1 MYQVSKEYKDYLK
14 TNFLNS
20 SWQSCAELGAVNQQ
34 AQESA
39 AIRLDNDT
47 AVYASQ
53 DIFDDIITDPYAT
66 YEYNR
71 TRADGTFKFISNR
84 PLPSGIVSSQIS
96 DASGYINTTIKICSS
111 AQYPLSVKGIT
122 LVFAK
127 DVYACDFTIA
137 DKNGR
142 ILLSVTD
149 NNQQTYMNEF
159 VYNFDTVLYLH
170 ITKILKPYYRF
181 RLSNVKLGLLLRFSS
196 DKIMSMSYKEQ
207 LQLISTELYTADLS
221 VTIDNHN
228 GEYDIENPT
237 SEIHFLEQAQCMKAS
252 LSLPL
257 PSGNMEKIPLG
268 TLFLADWSANLSA
281 ASFTA
286 RDRFS
291 FMCGQY
297 DKDKFH
303 PEGISLYDL
312 AVQVL
317 TDAGIPSDEY
327 LLDVYLKSV
336 TVRNPLPKVTHKEA
350 LQLIANAG
358 RCILKQNRSGQIVIK
373 SSFVPNTTMSS
384 TNKTA
389 YADMEL
395 SGKEKD
401 TYATYELDVV
411 RADGKTYFLPGDR
424 TTGYVSAAVSGSNC
438 CYETHPYI
446 RIDFEAPT
454 NLFAFNLFFGKTIAS
469 DFIITTYLDDVVAE
483 TLSFTDNAQ
492 QTFYLDYPFR
502 ECNKIVI
509 SFLKSKHPYQR
520 VYVAGVTFDTTTDKH
535 IGFNDFIQGSYEG
548 NKLETIKQL
557 HMIRTVYTP
566 DTVDSTSQIKITKFA
581 GEDQETVI
589 NFSEPMATADILLNN
604 KACGY
609 DQTAWNIKV
618 NLQPPQEGSKE
629 YTLQLIGKK
638 LKLVKQTIPFI
649 MNPTGTIVT
658 MENPLISDAK
668 MITETGQW
676 IADYLNACREYS
688 YTYLHGDPSLDTND
702 IIHQENKYIDGLQ
715 TQIYA
720 HELSIAGAISGK
732 ITGRKVV
739 R

>member
-1 MYQVSKEYKDYLK
+1 MYQVSKEYKEYLK
-14 TNFLNS
+14 AHFLNS
-20 SWQSCAELGAVNQQ
+20 SWQSRVELGAINQQ

-39 AIRLDNDT
+39 AIRLDSNT
-47 AVYASQ
+47 AVYASG
-53 DIFDDIITDPYAT
+53 DIFDEIIIDPYAT

-71 TRADGTFKFISNR
+71 TRADGSFKFISKQ

-96 DASGYINTTIKICSS
+96 DASGSINTTIQINSS

-127 DVYACDFTIA
+127 DVCACDFTIA
-137 DKNGR
+137 DKNGK

-149 NNQQTYMNEF
+149 NNQQTYMNDF
-159 VYNFDTVLYLH
+159 VYDFDTVLYLH
-170 ITKILKPYYRF
+170 ITKLSRPYYRF

-196 DKIMSMSYKEQ
+196 DKILSMAYKEQ
-207 LQLISTELYTADLS
+207 LQLISTELYTADLT

-237 SEIHFLEQAQCMKAS
+237 SEIHFLEQAQCLKAS

-268 TLFLADWSANLSA
+268 TLFLSDWSANLSA

-286 RDRFS
+286 KDRFS
-291 FMCGQY
+291 FMSGQY

-312 AVQVL
+312 AIQVL
-317 TDAGIPSDEY
+317 TDAGITSDEY
-327 LLDVYLKSV
+327 LLDVYLKHV
-336 TVRNPLPKVTHKEA
+336 KIYNPLPVVTHKEA

-384 TNKTA
+384 TNKAA
-389 YADMEL
+389 YADMDL
-395 SGKEKD
+395 SQKEKD
-401 TYATYELDVV
+401 TYATYELDVI
-411 RADGKTYFLPGDR
+411 RADGKAYFLPGDR
-424 TTGYVSAAVSGSNC
+424 LTGYVSAAVSGADC
-438 CYETHPYI
+438 CYETNPHI
-446 RIDFEAPT
+446 EIDFEAPA
-454 NLFAFNLFFGKTIAS
+454 NLFALNIFFGETIAC
-469 DFIITTYLDDVVAE
+469 DFIITAYLDDTVAE
-483 TLSFTDNAQ
+483 TLSFSDNVQ
-492 QTFYLDYPFR
+492 QAFYLDHPFR

-509 SFLKSKHPYQR
+509 SFLKSNHPYQR

-535 IGFNDFIQGSYEG
+535 IGFNDMIQGSYEG

-566 DTVDSTSQIKITKFA
+566 DTVDSISQLKITKFA
-581 GEDQETVI
+581 GEDPETVI
-589 NFSEPMATADILLNN
+589 NFSEPMATADILLDN
-604 KACGY
+604 KAIGY
-609 DQTAWNIKV
+609 DQNAWNIKV
-618 NLQPPQEGSKE
+618 NLQPPQDGSKE
-629 YTLQLIGKK
+629 YTLQLIGKT
-638 LKLVKQTIPFI
+638 LKAVKQTVPFV
-649 MNPTGTIVT
+649 MNPTGTVVT
-658 MENPLISDAK
+658 IENPLISDYK
-668 MITETGQW
+668 LITETGQW
-676 IADYLNACREYS
+676 IMDYLNACREYG

-720 HELSIAGAISGK
+720 HELSIAGAVSGK
-732 ITGRKVV
+732 IKGRKVV